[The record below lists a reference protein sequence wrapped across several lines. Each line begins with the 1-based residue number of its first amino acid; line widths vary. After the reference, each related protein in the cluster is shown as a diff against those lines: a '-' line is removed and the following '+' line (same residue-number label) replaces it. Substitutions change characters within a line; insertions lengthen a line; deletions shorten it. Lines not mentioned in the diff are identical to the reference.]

1 MLKTFLTSIIILLIS
16 ATACGQ
22 LLSPKRI
29 IFEKDTGIF
38 FPSSQEIILLVKLK
52 QLEACEEEK
61 EQWILYA
68 NNADKQI
75 GEERIAYDKLFKQ
88 YVSLE
93 GVATDFEN
101 KYREEFRLHQETKNT
116 LTIQI
121 NKKRTWAKIAVGSLL
136 VNGTLIY
143 IMSR

>member
-1 MLKTFLTSIIILLIS
+1 LIS

-29 IFEKDTGIF
+29 VFEKDTGIF
-38 FPSSQEIILLVKLK
+38 FSSTQEIRLLVKMK

-61 EQWILYA
+61 VQWILYA
-68 NNADKQI
+68 NKADKQA
-75 GEERIAYDKLFKQ
+75 GDERIAYERLMKE
-88 YVSLE
+88 YIALE
-93 GVATDFEN
+93 GVARDFEDKYN
-101 KYREEFRLHQETKNT
+101 KEFQEHQGTKNS

-121 NKKRTWAKIAVGSLL
+121 DKKRTWIKIAVGSLL

>member
-1 MLKTFLTSIIILLIS
+1 LIS
-16 ATACGQ
+16 ATAYGQ

-29 IFEKDTGIF
+29 VFEKDTGIF

-52 QLEACEEEK
+52 QLEACEQEK

-68 NNADKQI
+68 NKADKQV

-121 NKKRTWAKIAVGSLL
+121 DKKRTWIKIAVGSLL

-143 IMSR
+143 IISR

>member
-38 FPSSQEIILLVKLK
+38 FSSPQEIMLLVKMK
-52 QLEACEEEK
+52 QLEACEQEK

-68 NNADKQI
+68 NKADKQVD
-75 GEERIAYDKLFKQ
+75 EERIAYDKLFRQ
-88 YVSLE
+88 YVALE
-93 GVATDFEN
+93 GVSTDFEN

-121 NKKRTWAKIAVGSLL
+121 NKKQTWAKIAVGSIL
-136 VNGTLIY
+136 VNGTLVY

>member
-1 MLKTFLTSIIILLIS
+1 LIS
-16 ATACGQ
+16 ATAYGQ

-29 IFEKDTGIF
+29 VFEKDTGIF

-52 QLEACEEEK
+52 QLEACEQEK

-68 NNADKQI
+68 NKADKQV

-121 NKKRTWAKIAVGSLL
+121 DKKRTWIKIAVGSLL

-143 IMSR
+143 IMGR

>member
-1 MLKTFLTSIIILLIS
+1 MIS

-38 FPSSQEIILLVKLK
+38 FSSPQEIMLLVKMK

-68 NNADKQI
+68 NKADKQV
-75 GEERIAYDKLFKQ
+75 GEERIAYDKLFRQ

-121 NKKRTWAKIAVGSLL
+121 DKKRTWIKIAVGSLL

-143 IMSR
+143 IMGR

>member
-1 MLKTFLTSIIILLIS
+1 MIS
-16 ATACGQ
+16 ATAYGQ

-29 IFEKDTGIF
+29 VFEKDTGIF
-38 FPSSQEIILLVKLK
+38 FSSTQEIKLLVKLK

-68 NNADKQI
+68 NKADKQV
-75 GEERIAYDKLFKQ
+75 GEERIAYERLMKE
-88 YVSLE
+88 YIALE
-93 GVATDFEN
+93 GVARDFEN
-101 KYREEFRLHQETKNT
+101 KYNKEFQEHQETKNA
-116 LTIQI
+116 LVIQI
-121 NKKRTWAKIAVGSLL
+121 DKKRTWIKIAVGSLL

>member
-1 MLKTFLTSIIILLIS
+1 MIS

-29 IFEKDTGIF
+29 VFEKDTGIF

-52 QLEACEEEK
+52 QLEACQEEK
-61 EQWILYA
+61 AQWILYA
-68 NNADKQI
+68 NNADKQV
-75 GEERIAYDKLFKQ
+75 GEERIAYDKLFRQ
-88 YVSLE
+88 YVALE

-101 KYREEFRLHQETKNT
+101 KYNKEFQEHQDTKNT
-116 LTIQI
+116 LAIQI
-121 NKKRTWAKIAVGSLL
+121 DKKRTWTKIAVGSLL
-136 VNGTLIY
+136 INGTLIY

>member
-1 MLKTFLTSIIILLIS
+1 MIS

-29 IFEKDTGIF
+29 IFDKDTGIF
-38 FPSSQEIILLVKLK
+38 FSSPQEIMLLVKMK
-52 QLEACEEEK
+52 QLEACEQEK

-68 NNADKQI
+68 NKADKQVD
-75 GEERIAYDKLFKQ
+75 EERIAYDKLFRQ
-88 YVSLE
+88 YVALE
-93 GVATDFEN
+93 GVSTDFEN

-121 NKKRTWAKIAVGSLL
+121 NKKQTWAKIAVGSIL
-136 VNGTLIY
+136 VNGTLVY

>member
-1 MLKTFLTSIIILLIS
+1 LIS

-29 IFEKDTGIF
+29 VFEKDTGIF
-38 FPSSQEIILLVKLK
+38 FSSPQEIMLLVKMK

-68 NNADKQI
+68 NKADKQV
-75 GEERIAYDKLFKQ
+75 GEERIAYDKLFRQ
-88 YVSLE
+88 YVALE